1 MVEKVNIVAL
11 GNGGIRIA
19 DKFEKYEQYE
29 VYRIGVNETDSD
41 RTRKMPI
48 FSTPEEYEE
57 NCPDFSQFFSDI
69 QDEVTFIMVGS
80 SEITGAALAIL
91 QQLANCKITIIY
103 VRPDISL
110 LSQKRFLQERVA
122 FNVFQEYAR
131 SGLFYKLCLVDNV
144 VLENVIG
151 ELPLSQFHSKL
162 NDLISSTIHMINV
175 YKHVQPVLLT
185 DHDLPAISRIATLG
199 ISDPKTGKE
208 NLFYNLNNVTNKFYY
223 FSMSKNVLE
232 KDGKL
237 LQKIKSQ
244 VKEKLGEEIEGGFGV
259 YQNEYTENYVYVE
272 AHTHILQNLELGT

>member
-19 DKFEKYEQYE
+19 QLFEKYEQYE
-29 VYRIGVNETDSD
+29 VYKIGVNQEDSE
-41 RTRKMPI
+41 RSRKMPT
-48 FSTPEEYEE
+48 FSTPEDYEE
-57 NCPDFSQFFSDI
+57 KCPDFSNFFSEI
-69 QDEVTFIMVGS
+69 QDEVAFIMVGS
-80 SEITGAALAIL
+80 SEITGASLAIL
-91 QQLANCKITIIY
+91 QQLSHCKITVIY

-110 LSQKRFLQERVA
+110 LSQKRFLQEKVT

-131 SGLFYKLCLVDNV
+131 SGLFHKLYLADNT
-144 VLENVIG
+144 VLETIIG
-151 ELPLSQFHSKL
+151 ETPLSQYHKKL
-162 NDLISSTIHMINV
+162 NELVCSTIHMINV
-175 YKHVQPVLLT
+175 YQHVEPILLT
-185 DHDLPAISRIATLG
+185 DAEIPAISRIATFG

-208 NLFYNLNNVTNKFYY
+208 NLFYNLANITNKFYY
-223 FSMSKNVLE
+223 YSMSKNVLE

-237 LQKIKSQ
+237 LQKIKGQ